1 MTVSKLLGRLLGS
14 DSGGVELRKYEC
26 AECGNTFDSAKQPER
41 AQCMD
46 CLSNDVDVIGTVDR
60 S

>member
-1 MTVSKLLGRLLGS
+1 MAITKILGRLLGR
-14 DSGGVELRKYEC
+14 DGGGVEVREFEC
-26 AECGNTFDSAKQPER
+26 NECGTTFESAKQPER

-46 CLSNDVDVIGTVDR
+46 CLSNDLDVLGTVDR